1 MTDPAVSPERSGA
14 PEPALSRLGRVV
26 SILIAVTV
34 CVSIIFYPRMIAEDS
49 AHVPHGWL
57 VMLLMG
63 MSICWIHG
71 FRLLTPR
78 HIAVRLL
85 PWVGWLFV
93 AVATWKMFF

>member
-1 MTDPAVSPERSGA
+1 MSESAPLPERQGA
-14 PEPALSRLGRVV
+14 PETALSRLGRVV

-34 CVSIIFYPRMIAEDS
+34 CASIIFYPRLIAEDS

-63 MSICWIHG
+63 MSICWLHG
-71 FRLLTPR
+71 FRLLESRRP
-78 HIAVRLL
+78 AVKVL
-85 PWVGWLFV
+85 PWIGWLFA